1 MRKFQAAEEQELLDG
16 TIVMMRNLLLKSY
29 LNQNQKYLKSQ
40 LLKSCL
46 NLNQKFPKCLK
57 NQSQRLNLNSHT
69 LTLAATEMMALEI

>member
-1 MRKFQAAEEQELLDG
+1 MAMRKFQAAEEQELLDG
-16 TIVMMRNLLLKSY
+16 TIAMMMNLLLNQN
-29 LNQNQKYLKSQ
+29 LNQKFPKNL

-69 LTLAATEMMALEI
+69 LTLAATEMMVLEI